1 LIAGAPGIWTLI
13 GQLRMILVTALT
25 RRSPMVKRGTCVNG
39 QFWQR
44 GRLLSGASR
53 FRPIKPAKEQLLS
66 LIGQPGMQTVLR
78 IKSLSCFLAIFA
90 AATAH
95 AQEAVPVMVAMVESV
110 RTTDELRLTGTVT
123 SERVASL
130 SPSVNGLVKRVRVD
144 AGDRVA
150 AGKAL
155 IDLDS
160 EMAKLALDRTRAA
173 VEEARAQLSEQQRLL
188 DEAREMFE
196 RGLIP
201 KTRMHSA
208 DSGRRVA
215 AARVDR
221 LVAEQKEQ
229 QEIVRRHTVVAPFSG
244 VVSNR
249 FTDPGEW
256 VETGTAVL
264 ELVDT
269 RRLRIDVQVP
279 QERYRQIAVGSP
291 VSVELDANAGRLLK
305 GKVVARVPVNNP
317 GARTFLVRV
326 KVAGGAKEMAPGMS
340 AQLVFALREGR
351 LTVRVPRD
359 AILRKPDGS
368 TSVWIVNQ
376 EDKPAVSERK
386 VEIGRS
392 LRGWIDVKS
401 GVDAGMR
408 VVVRG
413 NETLR
418 EGQKVR
424 ILAVVPGTSGAH

>member
-1 LIAGAPGIWTLI
+1 
-13 GQLRMILVTALT
+13 
-25 RRSPMVKRGTCVNG
+25 
-39 QFWQR
+39 
-44 GRLLSGASR
+44 
-53 FRPIKPAKEQLLS
+53 
-66 LIGQPGMQTVLR
+66 MQTVLR

>member
-1 LIAGAPGIWTLI
+1 
-13 GQLRMILVTALT
+13 M
-25 RRSPMVKRGTCVNG
+25 
-39 QFWQR
+39 F
-44 GRLLSGASR
+44 
-53 FRPIKPAKEQLLS
+53 
-66 LIGQPGMQTVLR
+66 IGQPGMQSAFR
-78 IKSLSCFLAIFA
+78 IQALSCFLAILTT
-90 AATAH
+90 ATAAH
-95 AQEAVPVMVAMVESV
+95 AQETVPVMVAVVERAQSA
-110 RTTDELRLTGTVT
+110 DELRLTGTVT

-130 SPSVNGLVKRVRVD
+130 STSVNGLVKRVRVD

-160 EMAKLALDRTRAA
+160 AMAKLALDRTRAA
-173 VEEARAQLSEQQRLL
+173 VEEARAQLSEQTRLH
-188 DEAREMFE
+188 DEAQEMFE

-208 DSGRRVA
+208 ESARRVA

-229 QEIVRRHTVVAPFSG
+229 EEIVRRHTVVAPFAG
-244 VVSNR
+244 VVSR
-249 FTDPGEW
+249 KLTDPGEW

-279 QERYRQIAVGSP
+279 QERYRHITVGSP

-305 GKVVARVPVNNP
+305 GKVIARVPVNNP

-326 KVAGGAKEMAPGMS
+326 KVANGAKEMAPGMS
-340 AQLVFALREGR
+340 ARVVFALQGGGS
-351 LTVRVPRD
+351 TVRVPRD

-368 TSVWIVNQ
+368 TSVWIVIQ
-376 EDKPAVSERK
+376 DGESGVSERQ
-386 VEIGRS
+386 VELGRS
-392 LRGWIDVKS
+392 LRGWVDIRS
-401 GVDAGMR
+401 GIEAGMR

-424 ILAVVPGTSGAH
+424 ILAIVPGTSGAH

>member
-1 LIAGAPGIWTLI
+1 MQSL
-13 GQLRMILVTALT
+13 
-25 RRSPMVKRGTCVNG
+25 
-39 QFWQR
+39 
-44 GRLLSGASR
+44 
-53 FRPIKPAKEQLLS
+53 FRIRS
-66 LIGQPGMQTVLR
+66 LI
-78 IKSLSCFLAIFA
+78 CFLALLTT
-90 AATAH
+90 ATAVH
-95 AQEAVPVMVAMVESV
+95 AQEVVPVMVAIVERAQV
-110 RTTDELRLTGTVT
+110 ADELRLTGTVT

-130 SPSVNGLVKRVRVD
+130 STSVNGLVKRVRVD
-144 AGDRVA
+144 AGDRVS

-160 EMAKLALDRTRAA
+160 AMAKLALNRTKAA
-173 VEEARAQLSEQQRLL
+173 VEEARAQLSEQQRLH
-188 DEAREMFE
+188 DEAQEMFQ

-201 KTRMHSA
+201 ETRMHA
-208 DSGRRVA
+208 AESGRRVA

-229 QEIVRRHTVVAPFSG
+229 EEIVRRHTVVAPFAG
-244 VVSNR
+244 VVSKK

-269 RRLRIDVQVP
+269 RRLRVDVQVP
-279 QERYRQIAVGSP
+279 QERYRQIAVGLP
-291 VSVELDANAGRLLK
+291 VSIELDANAGRLLK
-305 GKVVARVPVNNP
+305 GKVVARVPVSNP

-326 KVAGGAKEMAPGMS
+326 KVANGAREMAPGMS
-340 AQLVFALREGR
+340 ARVVIALREGR
-351 LTVRVPRD
+351 STVRVPRD

-376 EDKPAVSERK
+376 EDKPAVSERQ
-386 VEIGRS
+386 VELGRS

-401 GVDAGMR
+401 GIDAGMR

-424 ILAVVPGTSGAH
+424 ILTTVPGTSGAH

>member
-1 LIAGAPGIWTLI
+1 
-13 GQLRMILVTALT
+13 MILVTALT
-25 RRSPMVKRGTCVNG
+25 RRSPMVERGSCVSG

-44 GRLLSGASR
+44 RRLLSGASR

-95 AQEAVPVMVAMVESV
+95 AQEAVPVMVAMVESA

-188 DEAREMFE
+188 GEAREMFE

-201 KTRMHSA
+201 ETRMHSA

-317 GARTFLVRV
+317 GSAHISRTR
-326 KVAGGAKEMAPGMS
+326 KGG
-340 AQLVFALREGR
+340 RR
-351 LTVRVPRD
+351 R
-359 AILRKPDGS
+359 
-368 TSVWIVNQ
+368 
-376 EDKPAVSERK
+376 
-386 VEIGRS
+386 
-392 LRGWIDVKS
+392 
-401 GVDAGMR
+401 
-408 VVVRG
+408 
-413 NETLR
+413 
-418 EGQKVR
+418 
-424 ILAVVPGTSGAH
+424 

>member
-1 LIAGAPGIWTLI
+1 MRAA
-13 GQLRMILVTALT
+13 LRY
-25 RRSPMVKRGTCVNG
+25 
-39 QFWQR
+39 Q
-44 GRLLSGASR
+44 
-53 FRPIKPAKEQLLS
+53 
-66 LIGQPGMQTVLR
+66 
-78 IKSLSCFLAIFA
+78 SLSCLLAIFA
-90 AATAH
+90 TVSSVY
-95 AQEAVPVMVAMVESV
+95 AQEAVPVMVAIAESA
-110 RTTDELRLTGTVT
+110 RTSDELRLTGTVT

-130 SPSVNGLVKRVRVD
+130 SPSVDGLVKRVRVD

-160 EMAKLALDRTRAA
+160 AMAKLALERIRAA
-173 VEEARAQLSEQQRLL
+173 VEEARAQLLEQQRLY
-188 DEAREMFE
+188 DEAREMFA

-208 DSGRRVA
+208 ESERRVA
-215 AARVDR
+215 AARVNR
-221 LVAEQKEQ
+221 LVAEQREQ
-229 QEIVRRHTVVAPFSG
+229 EEIVRRHTVVAPFAG
-244 VVSNR
+244 VVSNK

-256 VETGTAVL
+256 VETGKAVL

-269 RRLRIDVQVP
+269 LRLRIDVQVP
-279 QERYRQIAVGSP
+279 QERYRQIAVGAP

-305 GKVVARVPVNNP
+305 GKVIARVPVNDP

-326 KVAGGAKEMAPGMS
+326 KVANGAKEMAPGMS

-351 LTVRVPRD
+351 STVRVPRD

-376 EDKPAVSERK
+376 DDEPTASERQ
-386 VEIGRS
+386 VELGRS
-392 LRGWIDVKS
+392 LRGWIDVRS
-401 GVDAGMR
+401 GIDAGMR

-418 EGQKVR
+418 GGQKVR
-424 ILAVVPGTSGAH
+424 ILATVPGTSGAH